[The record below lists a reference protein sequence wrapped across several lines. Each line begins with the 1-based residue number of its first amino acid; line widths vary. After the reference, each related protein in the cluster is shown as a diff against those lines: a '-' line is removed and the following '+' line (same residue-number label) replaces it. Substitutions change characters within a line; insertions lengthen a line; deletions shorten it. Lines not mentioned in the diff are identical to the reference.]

1 MSDKDS
7 ENRIMANIRW
17 AGRQKI
23 ANAPAKNILNAIA
36 TYANRAGVAHPS
48 QRELASQTGY
58 SERAV
63 RMALAFL
70 AGDNPDKAQF
80 IERRERRRG
89 NGSRTSD
96 ELRLLING
104 KTDHRQDVP
113 VVSADEVA
121 ATGTTCRPPRNLM
134 PTSPAR
140 DSGPTTF
147 EQPGEQPVE
156 LPEENSGPGGPAPR
170 GGAGRRDFRKE
181 LFGRGVQAIRDV
193 TGRPE
198 VRCRALIGSW
208 LGLAS
213 DDAST
218 VLAAIDAAITEEV
231 AEPVSWIEARL
242 KRRGGETLYE
252 AMKADGY
259 FADMPKPKAYSPRP
273 ANGAIGL
280 FLNRMGG
287 QPRRETSDTVRDA
300 HNAKAMDMAKLGEWP
315 TGGRVFVERD
325 AAEGR
330 AWEEHFAR
338 FGTRP
343 RWLPLDRGVGAYMP
357 TPWPPAGPADA
368 QNGA

>member
-1 MSDKDS
+1 MIDMS
-7 ENRIMANIRW
+7 ILAIIRW
-17 AGRQKI
+17 AGRQAI
-23 ANAPAKNILNAIA
+23 ENVPAKNVLNAIA
-36 TYANRAGVAHPS
+36 TYANRAGAAHPS
-48 QRELASQTGY
+48 QRELAEQTGY

-63 RMALAFL
+63 RMALAL
-70 AGDNPDKAQF
+70 LEAEGF
-80 IERRERRRG
+80 ITRKERRRG

-96 ELRLLING
+96 GLQLVLDRDAHN
-104 KTDHRQDVP
+104 RQDVP
-113 VVSADEVA
+113 VVSADGAVVTG
-121 ATGTTCRPPRNLM
+121 ATCQAPRNLM

-147 EQPGEQPVE
+147 EQPGEQPKE
-156 LPEENSGPGGPAPR
+156 QPKENSGPDGPAPQD
-170 GGAGRRDFRKE
+170 GAIPPGFRKD
-181 LFGRGVQAIRDV
+181 LFDRGVRIIRDR

-208 LGLAS
+208 LGLVS
-213 DDAST
+213 EDAAT
-218 VLAAIDAAITEEV
+218 VLAAIDAAVTEEV

-242 KRRGGETLYE
+242 KRRGGETMYE

-259 FADMPKPKAYSPRP
+259 FADAPRPKAYKPRP

-280 FLNRMGG
+280 FLNRMAG
-287 QPRRETSDTVRDA
+287 QPSQEAPDAVRDV
-300 HNAKAMDMAKLGEWP
+300 HNAKAMEMAMRGEWP
-315 TGGRVFVERD
+315 VGGRVFVERD
-325 AAEGR
+325 ATEGR

-357 TPWPPAGPADA
+357 SPWPPGGPAEA